1 MQAKDVMTTKPSY
14 CEPYWT
20 VEAAASLMDHVGTG
34 ILPIVEDALSRRLI
48 GVVTDRDICVRI
60 VAPGLYPAHIWVKDC
75 MTPHPICCRAE
86 DDVEIALQ
94 RMRDQRV
101 RRLPVVDES
110 MQLQGML
117 SISDVLRAEAVE
129 MKTVYG
135 ALKQIC
141 QPGMETVSPGASVVR
156 AA

>member
-1 MQAKDVMTTKPSY
+1 MSRHQEFPTQGLNEAQRREGLMQAKDVMTTKPSY

-20 VEAAASLMDHVGTG
+20 VEAVASLMDHVGTG

-86 DDVEIALQ
+86 DDIEKI
-94 RMRDQRV
+94 
-101 RRLPVVDES
+101 
-110 MQLQGML
+110 G
-117 SISDVLRAEAVE
+117 RAH
-129 MKTVYG
+129 
-135 ALKQIC
+135 
-141 QPGMETVSPGASVVR
+141 
-156 AA
+156 